1 MKAYRKI
8 IVFVMSV
15 YILAFS
21 INSLM
26 GQSSELSLMNS
37 KVDFVR
43 NQINPSYI
51 PEKDKGFIMG
61 IPLLSEYSFSL
72 STPIVLSDA
81 ISTKDNKNIIYYDRI
96 LNNLAGNRIDAD
108 VSTNILQMGFN
119 TNSGFYSIKLG
130 VKTSASL
137 KIDEE
142 FANVLLD
149 GNSKYR
155 GQIVKGRIGALEAQA
170 YNELSFGYATNK
182 IFDDERLSIGA
193 NLKFLVGHIYAGIE
207 NSEFSLYTSEFGD
220 EIRLESYQTA
230 YMSMPKLP
238 GTNSDGNVSWDS
250 LDINSFI
257 PKSPKNF
264 GVGLDLGATYNFN
277 KEWSLAFAIKDL
289 GFINWEN
296 NAQIE
301 QDLRGDKAIVYKGMN
316 ISNVFWDT
324 ENNNKSEKVE
334 NISDQLKDNFKYNDE
349 VSDRKSYL
357 NTKIYTIATYS
368 PVKEFQVSTLLGAS
382 KKLSEWYTDL
392 SLSMNWQPAKSFGTG
407 LSISKVEGTPW
418 NIAGGLVLG
427 DSFQFHLTVGNF
439 LTFNSF
445 ELYGKFGIGLRL

>member
-72 STPIVLSDA
+72 STPIVLSEA

-130 VKTSASL
+130 FKTSASL

-149 GNSKYR
+149 GNSNYR

-220 EIRLESYQTA
+220 EIRFESYQTA

-277 KEWSLAFAIKDL
+277 KEWNLAFAIKDL

-418 NIAGGLVLG
+418 NIAGGFVLG